1 MIPAAHDRSA
11 ESPPPGEQPQPSSV
25 EATVQALTRV
35 LDRTLRRVEQMDAR
49 MVALAEANAD
59 LAHTLVPAATPPPA
73 DPTDSAIHDREGPA
87 GPGVRSWLLADD
99 PAQAAADLDDLC
111 AWVWRIYLWWPDAAL
126 SSCWL
131 WHPEVIEELW
141 WLRVAHTAAYDAKA
155 GSSLR
160 VADWHERHR
169 PGVARR
175 VRGVLVK
182 CDLNRHVPFNNR
194 PVEVVPPGPPA
205 LSAHAGQVAAVWTA
219 GAGLDV
225 IRAAGPE
232 PSTEQLAEADAYQQ
246 ALYRSRR

>member
-1 MIPAAHDRSA
+1 MVTGHQQQPEPADDA
-11 ESPPPGEQPQPSSV
+11 GLT
-25 EATVQALTRV
+25 ATVQALSRMV
-35 LDRTLRRVEQMDAR
+35 DRTARRIDHLDGR
-49 MVALAEANAD
+49 ISALAEIVTD
-59 LAHTLVPAATPPPA
+59 LALKISPAPDQPGDLTAS
-73 DPTDSAIHDREGPA
+73 TDGEMVA

-99 PAQAAADLDDLC
+99 PDQAGADLHDLTR
-111 AWVWRIYLWWPDAAL
+111 WVWQVYSWYPDTWL

-141 WLRVAHTAAYDAKA
+141 WLRVAHADAYDPRG

-175 VRGVLVK
+175 VGTVLRS
-182 CDLNRHVPFNNR
+182 CELNRHIPFNNR
-194 PVEVVPPGPPA
+194 PVEVTPPGPPA
-205 LSAHAGQVAAVWTA
+205 LARHAGAVAAVWTA

-225 IRAAGPE
+225 VRAAGPQ
-232 PSTEQLAEADAYQQ
+232 PSGEQLTEAEAYQN